1 MGIKTFLF
9 LKGDKTPDAAGEV
22 VIESAGDKA
31 DEVVI
36 KHKDKADE
44 RGYLQNFGGEVNPE
58 NNFAKTTQVAA
69 AAVRSL

>member
-22 VIESAGDKA
+22 VIESAGDKY
-31 DEVVI
+31 EVVV